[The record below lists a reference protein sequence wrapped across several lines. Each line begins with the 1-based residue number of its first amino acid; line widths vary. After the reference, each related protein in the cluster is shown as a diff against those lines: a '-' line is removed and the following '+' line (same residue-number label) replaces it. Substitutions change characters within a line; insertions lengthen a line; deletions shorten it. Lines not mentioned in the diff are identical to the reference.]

1 MQAKVSIIMPSY
13 NSSEWISRAITSI
26 QSQEL
31 KNWELIIINDGS
43 TDDTPAILDDF
54 SKSDERIVVVH
65 QPNQGVAASR
75 QKGIDLA
82 HGEYIIHI
90 DSDDWVEADFL
101 STMYKVAKE
110 KDADMVWCDIYINED
125 CRWSIPCEENS
136 DAMIREIMKQRIW
149 GSLWNRL
156 FRTSICKARNV
167 SFPKECSMW
176 EDMAFVVQ
184 CLTYCK
190 NIVHV
195 TKPLY
200 HYRQVQ
206 SSLVHTQ
213 SHKDISAEYRK
224 AIDHIER
231 FLASV
236 GKLDKYK
243 LEIRSL
249 QLFAIRD
256 FIDDKRFAD
265 YDKFLNTYP
274 DAINHISEYDYPN
287 RLKISAWLLQ
297 HGLGFGVP
305 FVCKVDAGFRRLG
318 LSKQM

>member
-1 MQAKVSIIMPSY
+1 MPAFNAEKWVPQTIESII
-13 NSSEWISRAITSI
+13 AQT
-26 QSQEL
+26 L
-31 KNWELIIINDGS
+31 CDWELIAINDGS
-43 TDDTPAILDDF
+43 NDNTPIILNSYALKD
-54 SKSDERIVVVH
+54 SRIKVIH
-65 QPNQGVAASR
+65 QENKGVSASR
-75 QKGIDLA
+75 QCGVNEA
-82 HGEYIIHI
+82 NGEYIIHI
-90 DSDDWVEADFL
+90 DSDDWIEPNMLEVLYKRAVEKTADI
-101 STMYKVAKE
+101 
-110 KDADMVWCDIYINED
+110 VWCDLYINDQSKWSMSCDED
-125 CRWSIPCEENS
+125 ADI
-136 DAMIREIMKQRIW
+136 MIRHILMQNIW
-149 GSLWNRL
+149 GSLCNKL
-156 FRTSICKARNV
+156 ILASICKKC
-167 SFPKECSMW
+167 SFPPTCSMW

-184 CLTYCK
+184 CLTYSKC
-190 NIVHV
+190 ISYVP
-195 TKPLY
+195 KPLY
-200 HYRQVQ
+200 HYRQVE

-297 HGLGFGVP
+297 HGLGFGVGVP